1 MKLRMI
7 LLNLNNDN
15 LKILYEEYRK
25 PIFLFILSMVKNN
38 TLAEDLTE
46 EVYIRIIKYHD
57 TYKPIYNP
65 KTWIFQIAKNVFYT
79 YLNKQKEI
87 SMEDNILN
95 LLCDSK
101 YATNLDESFMIRE
114 YLSNL
119 NEIDRNI
126 ILLHIFGGLK
136 HYEIAKILG
145 LTHSNVKAKYR
156 AAIQKLQK
164 ELNNEKNRK

>member
-1 MKLRMI
+1 MKLRTI

-15 LKILYEEYRK
+15 LKILYEEFRK
-25 PIFLFILSMVKNN
+25 PIFLFILSMVKNSS
-38 TLAEDLTE
+38 LAEDLTE

-65 KTWIFQIAKNVFYT
+65 KTWIFQIAKNVCYT

-87 SMEDNILN
+87 NIDDSILHP
-95 LLCDSK
+95 LCDSK

-156 AAIQKLQK
+156 KIIQKLQK
-164 ELNNEKNRK
+164 ELSNEKDRK